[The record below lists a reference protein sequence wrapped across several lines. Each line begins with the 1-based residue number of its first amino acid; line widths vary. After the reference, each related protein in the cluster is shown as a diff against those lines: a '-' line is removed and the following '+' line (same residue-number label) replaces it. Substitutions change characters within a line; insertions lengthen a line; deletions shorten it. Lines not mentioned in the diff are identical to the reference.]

1 MRDVGS
7 RFEISR
13 RFGELWNIW
22 GLRGWLYVVDVGF
35 GMYIGVWEGVGGW
48 ICEVDTWNRL
58 FCDFAW

>member
-1 MRDVGS
+1 MRDIGS

-35 GMYIGVWEGVGGW
+35 GMYIGRLGRCWR
-48 ICEVDTWNRL
+48 VDL
-58 FCDFAW
+58 